1 MAEFLTF
8 AAQGILTRV
17 ALLAEQNFSLL
28 WGFKGEVQILRDSLS
43 LIQAMLRDAEQRQ
56 DRAPEVL
63 KIWVKKLEDIAHD
76 ADDVLDEYEYEVLRR
91 KVVLQNQMYK
101 KIEAASI
108 GLVSLDTTSH
118 DIDARVDRE
127 TDSNFQIDENNI
139 IGRGELLSVI
149 VKTLIDSNNNL
160 ENTPSV
166 MAIVGLAGIG
176 KTTLAKSVY
185 HDCQIDTHFHTKIWI
200 CVSIPFEVK
209 AILSGILESL
219 KPEKAGIKGKDAI
232 CKNLQEDLKGKRY
245 LLILDDVWNDN
256 PQKWD
261 DLMSCLLKVID
272 TRGSNIIVTTRSD
285 RVAKV
290 VETLPR
296 CDMRKLSDNECW
308 LILKDKAV
316 PFGSAPMSKEQ
327 ELTGRKIAKKCGG
340 VPLVAKVLGS
350 IMRSKNSDEWSA
362 IEEST
367 IWELPEEE
375 NRIFSVMK
383 LSFDE
388 LKSPSLKQCF
398 AYCSVFMKGFKIE
411 KNDLIQLWM
420 AQGLLHLSPNREM
433 EDTGNAYFNI
443 LLENSFFQDVTKDEF
458 GVITHCKMHDLVHDL
473 AEHVSKSKS
482 NSNDIRHVGHIH
494 TSVLQSIPKRSVQKL
509 HSFFLNPYFQVV
521 LDNIFPSFRCL
532 RVLNLYMVNILKL
545 PISIGD
551 LLHLRYLEISRTQI
565 TRLPKSIGKLYNLQ
579 TLRMYG
585 LKLNKFPKEMRNLI
599 SLRHVKFD
607 ARLCFKKFPVGIGR
621 LTNLQSIPFF
631 IVGQKGSPGIEEL
644 ASLNQLKGNLSIY
657 HLELVKDGDEA
668 KKANLVEKTRIRK
681 LSFEWAK
688 YWPPRNK
695 HDEDV
700 LEGLK
705 PPPQL
710 ECLEINNFMGDNLPS
725 WIETN
730 ALFPALKTL
739 SIREASN
746 LLQWMEAE
754 VLPAFPCL
762 EELSLLH
769 CRQLTIAPSH
779 FPSLRR
785 LVIEHMDSCNPI
797 ASILSNRLTT
807 LTSLTIM
814 NVKGLTSL
822 PEGTLSNNKNLAYL
836 EIRSCQDLTSI
847 GPDVLMGCCTALRS
861 LNISK
866 CPNLRYLPEGL
877 HPQCLKRLIIDN
889 CESLEFIPIAEGL
902 TSLQELSILG
912 CPKLCSLPMGLESCT
927 SLEMLEIGSCSKIT
941 SIPIGHGLPLL
952 RGLDIV
958 DCLQLSSLPSWLE
971 YCTSLQNLSIRNCDK
986 LTSISL
992 HSLPSLGKL
1001 SIKYCD
1007 SLESVSTVQGFT
1019 SLRQFIIEGCE
1030 RLTCLLIGQEAFPKL
1045 KSLNIS
1051 MCGSLR
1057 YFSDGLQSHVSLEK
1071 LMISYCRNLQT
1082 IPSLSN
1088 LTSLQMLNIS
1098 NCSGL
1103 TSVPSGVAL
1112 EIASSPTSLT
1122 CLKELEIGGFK
1133 KDLESFLAFEVTSQQ
1148 LDVLRLWGWPKL
1160 KSLPEQIQHLTLLR
1174 KLTIQ
1179 SFEQVEAFPEWFGN
1193 LASLVVLRI
1202 QNCSSLMYLPSVG
1215 SMQRLTKLKQLEI
1228 SSCPKLQERC
1238 SKASGPEWPKI
1249 SHFPNIYFDGYLSMV
1264 EKVEVMDWSSCG
1276 R

>member
-1 MAEFLTF
+1 MRNSAERIVPIYREACASLSRVMIQLRKITKVASIERKMAEFLTF

-28 WGFKGEVQILRDSLS
+28 WGFKGELQILRDSLS

-76 ADDVLDEYEYEVLRR
+76 ADDVLDKYEYEVLRR

-101 KIEAASI
+101 KVQNFYSLHNPLAFRVNMAHKIKKINLSLVNLKNEAASI

-261 DLMSCLLKVID
+261 DLMSCLLKVND

-285 RVAKV
+285 RAAKV

-340 VPLVAKVLGS
+340 VPLVAK
-350 IMRSKNSDEWSA
+350 
-362 IEEST
+362 
-367 IWELPEEE
+367 
-375 NRIFSVMK
+375 
-383 LSFDE
+383 
-388 LKSPSLKQCF
+388 
-398 AYCSVFMKGFKIE
+398 
-411 KNDLIQLWM
+411 
-420 AQGLLHLSPNREM
+420 GLLHPSPNREM

-565 TRLPKSIGKLYNLQ
+565 TTLPKSIGKLYNLQ

-585 LKLNKFPKEMRNLI
+585 LKLIKFPKEMRNLI

-607 ARLCFKKFPVGIGR
+607 ARLCFNKFPVGIGR

-688 YWPPRNK
+688 YWPPGNK

-739 SIREASN
+739 SIIEASN

-822 PEGTLSNNKNLAYL
+822 PDGTLSNNKNLAYL

-877 HPQCLKRLIIDN
+877 HPQCLKQLIIDN

-912 CPKLCSLPMGLESCT
+912 
-927 SLEMLEIGSCSKIT
+927 
-941 SIPIGHGLPLL
+941 
-952 RGLDIV
+952 
-958 DCLQLSSLPSWLE
+958 
-971 YCTSLQNLSIRNCDK
+971 
-986 LTSISL
+986 
-992 HSLPSLGKL
+992 
-1001 SIKYCD
+1001 
-1007 SLESVSTVQGFT
+1007 
-1019 SLRQFIIEGCE
+1019 
-1030 RLTCLLIGQEAFPKL
+1030 
-1045 KSLNIS
+1045 
-1051 MCGSLR
+1051 
-1057 YFSDGLQSHVSLEK
+1057 
-1071 LMISYCRNLQT
+1071 
-1082 IPSLSN
+1082 
-1088 LTSLQMLNIS
+1088 
-1098 NCSGL
+1098 
-1103 TSVPSGVAL
+1103 
-1112 EIASSPTSLT
+1112 
-1122 CLKELEIGGFK
+1122 
-1133 KDLESFLAFEVTSQQ
+1133 
-1148 LDVLRLWGWPKL
+1148 
-1160 KSLPEQIQHLTLLR
+1160 
-1174 KLTIQ
+1174 
-1179 SFEQVEAFPEWFGN
+1179 
-1193 LASLVVLRI
+1193 
-1202 QNCSSLMYLPSVG
+1202 
-1215 SMQRLTKLKQLEI
+1215 
-1228 SSCPKLQERC
+1228 
-1238 SKASGPEWPKI
+1238 
-1249 SHFPNIYFDGYLSMV
+1249 
-1264 EKVEVMDWSSCG
+1264 WS
-1276 R
+1276 